1 MALLYTSKNA
11 EMRSIRGLDF
21 QSLVIFEPNGSD
33 ISPIQHPLGRQ
44 KSLSSSAIMQPD
56 RFSEANGSYTNFEDL
71 NQAKAI

>member
-1 MALLYTSKNA
+1 MPTSALGGPSQTQGTMY
-11 EMRSIRGLDF
+11 
-21 QSLVIFEPNGSD
+21 
-33 ISPIQHPLGRQ
+33 SPIQHPLGRQ